1 MLKKLHPILVKPS
14 HNKPYP
20 PFSKNDLESY
30 IVNRFIDENQHENFK
45 NVCFIPMYWTALQN
59 HGRFHQLGN
68 TETGREYLKMLE
80 IQEPSIHYFIVC
92 QYADGVKF
100 KLRNDINY
108 TIFCGSKEQ
117 LPLPLIYDDGG
128 YFNSLEKKTFHNKKY
143 LCSYIGSSTHHI
155 RSNVIKLLKDKPNMF
170 FENKK
175 WKNDVNTD
183 ECDKFINYAL
193 NSKFSLAPRGYG
205 RSSFR
210 FFEALKMH
218 SIPIYIYDD
227 KIWLPYL
234 DEIDYNKFAI
244 IIHESKMN
252 ELYDIMNNINETQ
265 YNNMLNEYEKVKNY
279 FELDGFYNYL
289 LRKMKEKD
297 SELNI

>member
-20 PFSKNDLESY
+20 PFCKTDIETY
-30 IVNRFIDENQHENFK
+30 IVNRFIDENQYENFK

-59 HGRFHQLGN
+59 HSRFYHLHK
-68 TETGREYLKMLE
+68 TETGSEYLKMLE
-80 IQEPSIHYFIVC
+80 TQDPSIHYFIIC

-100 KLRNDINY
+100 PLREDINY
-108 TIFCGSKEQ
+108 TVFCGSKGDI
-117 LPLPLIYDDGG
+117 PLPLIYDDGG
-128 YFNSLEKKTFHNKKY
+128 YFNSLEKKTFNEKEY
-143 LCSYIGSSTHHI
+143 LCSYIGSSTHNI
-155 RSNVIKLLKDKPNMF
+155 RQLMINVLTDKPNVY

-183 ECDKFINYAL
+183 ECSKFINYAL

-210 FFEALKMH
+210 FFEALKLH
-218 SIPIYIYDD
+218 SVPVYIYDD

-234 DEIDYNKFAI
+234 DEIDYNKFSI
-244 IIHESKMN
+244 VLHVSKIN
-252 ELYDIMNNINETQ
+252 DLYDIMVNINEEQ

-279 FELDGFYNYL
+279 FELDGLYNYL

-297 SELNI
+297 YELNI